1 VALRHSPPGASENCS
16 YKVCW
21 CLGSPSLIEMF
32 SPPVGTTPT
41 GLFLRSYQ
49 PSTLSFQLE
58 RGCRIALFMPKT
70 RLVLTSLLFLFIPGS
85 ILSLERQDAGVY
97 HVRRVALSRKTDGGV
112 VVLFAPAERS
122 DEIFGFHQD
131 TNFYYLTGW
140 TEPGAALLLAP
151 AESKPEASDNPPRPY
166 TEILFLPARN
176 LSEEKWLGPKLGPGD
191 PEVTRITGFDRVEPL
206 DKMHDELAALFPS
219 GRGVVYSDLGSYNDA
234 SASTEP
240 LHWLQRGQAFP
251 GFVNF
256 QDVKNLIGQLRTVKD
271 QGEIDLI
278 VKATRAS
285 MAGHIAALK
294 AIHPG
299 VTERE
304 IQALM
309 TYEYQR
315 RGCERSAYAPIVG
328 SGFNSTVLHYSAD
341 SGIMH
346 SGDVVVMDV
355 AGEYSMYASD
365 ITRTAPVNGHFTARQ
380 REIYNIVL
388 GAQQAAMQAF
398 EAGVSHLRGNEPDSL
413 DKVARDYIDS
423 HGKDLHGDS
432 LGKYFIHGLGH
443 YVGLDVHDEGDY
455 SRGLDKGMVFTI
467 EPGIYIP
474 EEKLGV
480 RIEDIYYVDQKRN
493 LVQITKDLP
502 HAAEEIE
509 STMRSR

>member
-1 VALRHSPPGASENCS
+1 MRT
-16 YKVCW
+16 K
-21 CLGSPSLIEMF
+21 
-32 SPPVGTTPT
+32 
-41 GLFLRSYQ
+41 
-49 PSTLSFQLE
+49 TL
-58 RGCRIALFMPKT
+58 
-70 RLVLTSLLFLFIPGS
+70 LLFLAGIV
-85 ILSLERQDAGVY
+85 LSFSSLFGLERQDASVY
-97 HVRRVALSRKTDGGV
+97 HNRRMALSQKTNGGV
-112 VVLFAPAERS
+112 VILFAPVERS
-122 DEIFGFHQD
+122 DEIFGFHQES
-131 TNFYYLTGW
+131 NFYYLTGW
-140 TEPGAALLLAP
+140 IEPGAALIIAP
-151 AESKPEASDNPPRPY
+151 ASEAKPVAGTNAGSRPY

-191 PEVTRITGFDRVEPL
+191 AEVTRITGFDRVEPL
-206 DKMHDELAALFPS
+206 DKIHDELTALFSS
-219 GRGVVYSDLGSYNDA
+219 GRGMVYSDLAGYNEE

-240 LHWLQRGQAFP
+240 LAWLRRGQAFP
-251 GFVNF
+251 GVVGF
-256 QDVKNLIGQLRTVKD
+256 QDVKKLIGQLRTVKN
-271 QGEIDLI
+271 QGEINLI
-278 VKATRAS
+278 VNATRAS
-285 MAGHIAALK
+285 MAGHVAALK

-309 TYEYQR
+309 QYEYQR

-341 SGIMH
+341 SGTMQ

-365 ITRTAPVNGHFTARQ
+365 ITRTAPVNGHFTTRQ
-380 REIYNIVL
+380 KEIYDIVL
-388 GAQQAAMQAF
+388 GAQRAAMQAF
-398 EAGVSHLRGNEPDSL
+398 KPGVSHISGNGADSL
-413 DKVARDYIDS
+413 NKVARDYIDS

-455 SRGLDKGMVFTI
+455 SKPLDKGSVFTI

-480 RIEDIYYVDQKRN
+480 RIEDIYYVDEQGT

-502 HAAEEIE
+502 HTADEVEAA
-509 STMRSR
+509 MKVR